1 MDMKLDTAGLRQI
14 DQAHHLHPFTDF
26 QEYSEHGGRIMSKA
40 EHVYIYDSEG
50 HRMLDGMSGLWCC
63 NLGYSQ
69 KSIVEAVYQQMQQL
83 PYYNNFFQCSNQP
96 AAELAKAMVEI
107 ANLNYGQKTKLLRH
121 INSLDVDHVI
131 LDLGAGSAFHVL
143 DFFLVARKGVL
154 VVVPEPT
161 SVENAYHF
169 LKAAFFRKLK
179 RAEPRDG
186 VRAVVKEVMGSSSR
200 ANIRTPR
207 DLISRVWSLDP
218 DVGAA
223 LVAEASQFRPALIV
237 NRVDHPSHERLGDDM
252 VAACRDYFG
261 IRLQNLGVLPND
273 KLVAR
278 SVLERKPA
286 ALHFQQIP
294 FVTAL
299 GPIVKNI
306 TFARRRLDD

>member
-1 MDMKLDTAGLRQI
+1 MTGEPQQHEPKGPRVWAIGGGKGGVGKSVIASNLAGTLAGPGVRVALI
-14 DQAHHLHPFTDF
+14 DADLGGANLHTLLGIPNPKANLTDF
-26 QEYSEHGGRIMSKA
+26 ISRKVSNLSEVMTPTPIDNLWL
-40 EHVYIYDSEG
+40 I
-50 HRMLDGMSGLWCC
+50 SG
-63 NLGYSQ
+63 
-69 KSIVEAVYQQMQQL
+69 
-83 PYYNNFFQCSNQP
+83 
-96 AAELAKAMVEI
+96 AKALVEI
-107 ANLNYGQKTKLLRH
+107 ANLNYGQKSKLLRH

-131 LDLGAGSAFHVL
+131 LDLGAGSAFNVL

-186 VRAVVKEVMGSSSR
+186 VRAVVKEVMESSSR

-237 NRVDHPSHERLGDDM
+237 NRVDHPSHERLGEDM

-286 ALHFQQIP
+286 ALNFQQIP

-299 GPIVKNI
+299 GPIVKNL
-306 TFARRRLDD
+306 TFARRRDDD